1 MKHSA
6 NIPVFVPHAGC
17 PNTCIFCDQRT
28 ISGSVK
34 LPDPQQVTRFCMQAL
49 DGLPG
54 STPKAEVA
62 FFGGSFTV
70 IDRRYMVS
78 LLEAVQPCRSH
89 PKMAGIRLSTRP
101 DAVNREV
108 LQLLKGYGVT
118 AVELGVQSLD
128 DTVLALNQRGH
139 TAQHT
144 RTASALVKEMGFEL
158 GHQVMLGMYGDS
170 EQGFC
175 ATVEASVKMGPDTV
189 RIYPVAVLKGT
200 ALAQLWQQ
208 GSYTP
213 PTLEQAVELGSWALQ
228 RYNAAGVKVIRMGL
242 HDSPDTQRNCV
253 AGVYH
258 PAFRELCESRI
269 MLRSALEQLSEYP
282 AGSYTLT
289 VARGATSKMVG
300 QRRCNIL
307 ALEQAGYNVI
317 IREDHT
323 VDYLK
328 VLME

>member
-28 ISGSVK
+28 ISGSAK
-34 LPDPQQVTRFCMQAL
+34 LPDPQQLTAFCLNAL
-49 DGLPG
+49 DGLPKA
-54 STPKAEVA
+54 TPKAEIA
-62 FFGGSFTV
+62 FFGGSFTA
-70 IDRRYMVS
+70 IDRSYMIS

-89 PKMAGIRLSTRP
+89 PQMAGIRLSTRP
-101 DAVNREV
+101 DAVDREV
-108 LQLLKGYGVT
+108 LQLLKDYGAV

-139 TAQHT
+139 TAQDT
-144 RTASALVKEMGFEL
+144 RNASALIKEAGLEL

-170 EQGFC
+170 QEFFFS
-175 ATVEASVKMGPDTV
+175 TVERSIEMQPDTA
-189 RIYPVAVLKGT
+189 RIYPVAVLKNT
-200 ALAQLWQQ
+200 VLAQLWQQ

-213 PTLEQAVELGSWALQ
+213 PTLEQAVELGSWALK
-228 RYNAAGVKVIRMGL
+228 RYHNAGVKVIRMGL
-242 HDSPDTQRNCV
+242 HDSPDTQTNCV

-269 MLRSALEQLSEYP
+269 MLGSALEQLSEHP
-282 AGSYTLT
+282 AGNYTLT

-300 QRRCNIL
+300 QRRSNIQ
-307 ALEQAGYNVI
+307 ALQQAGYKVSVK
-317 IREDHT
+317 EDDT

>member
-28 ISGSVK
+28 ISGSAK
-34 LPDPQQVTRFCMQAL
+34 LPDPQQLTAFCLKAL
-49 DGLPG
+49 DGLPK
-54 STPKAEVA
+54 STPKAEIA
-62 FFGGSFTV
+62 FFGGSFTA
-70 IDRRYMVS
+70 IDRSYMVS

-101 DAVNREV
+101 DAVDREV
-108 LQLLKGYGVT
+108 LQLLKDYGAA

-128 DTVLALNQRGH
+128 NTVLALNQRGH
-139 TAQHT
+139 TAEDT
-144 RTASALVKEMGFEL
+144 RAASALIKEAGLEL

-170 EQGFC
+170 QEGFR
-175 ATVEASVKMGPDTV
+175 ATVERSIEMQPDTV
-189 RIYPVAVLKGT
+189 RIYPVAVLKNT
-200 ALAQLWQQ
+200 VLAQLWQQ
-208 GSYTP
+208 GSYHP
-213 PTLEQAVELGSWALQ
+213 PTLEQAVELGSWALE
-228 RYNAAGVKVIRMGL
+228 RYHTAGVKVIRMGL
-242 HDSPDTQRNCV
+242 HDSPDTQANCV

-269 MLRSALEQLSEYP
+269 MLWSALEQLSEHP
-282 AGSYTLT
+282 VGNYTLI

-300 QRRCNIL
+300 QRRGNL
-307 ALEQAGYNVI
+307 QALQQAGYKVSVKEN
-317 IREDHT
+317 DT

-328 VLME
+328 VLVE